1 MEWIVVGNFDKEKIT
16 GVLNNFEKSVGTDF
30 SCEKPSI
37 SCLKLVKDSPVLNIT
52 ELESEDIGTSGVF
65 MYK

>member
-16 GVLNNFEKSVGTDF
+16 GVLKSFEKSLGTDF
-30 SCEKPSI
+30 SSEKSTI
-37 SCLKLVKDSPVLNIT
+37 SCLKLTKDSPVLNIT